1 MNNSKK
7 SMPSSGAVY
16 QSPPRLRARS
26 LSERS
31 TCLVDRAKE
40 KNELSD
46 IDISF
51 RPEDHPQTELSNRIL
66 PFVVKLPIGRHKVAK
81 TLIDNGAS
89 LNLIMRRMFI
99 EMGLSL

>member
-1 MNNSKK
+1 
-7 SMPSSGAVY
+7 MPSSGAVY

-51 RPEDHPQTELSNRIL
+51 RPEDHPQTELSNQNL
-66 PFVVKLPIGRHKVAK
+66 PFVVKLPIRRHKVAK